1 MPRETKLCPESA
13 IQFEGQ
19 ILERF
24 GFVRE
29 NEQDGDAGESAGGRG
44 ATTARLF
51 IAGKAPEEVHL
62 ELIQVASETAQR

>member
-29 NEQDGDAGESAGGRG
+29 NEQDGDAGASGRG
-44 ATTARLF
+44 ATTAARLF

-62 ELIQVASETAQR
+62 ELIQVASEIAER